1 VYSYENPFSRSLKK
15 CIMQKDFRFKN
26 LKPTSKEILF
36 SKVNYSSCF
45 PILQKEKGIL
55 FQNGKLLRKCV
66 ASKTLV
72 YRKIVFPTGF

>member
-1 VYSYENPFSRSLKK
+1 MKTRFQGPLKK

-26 LKPTSKEILF
+26 LKPTAKEILF
-36 SKVNYSSCF
+36 SKVNYSSYF

-55 FQNGKLLRKCV
+55 FQKGKLLQKCV

-72 YRKIVFPTGF
+72 